1 MQSVNGEPGSFRG
14 DPAAGRAGFE
24 ITKRVLFL
32 AFLIGT
38 MLIPLYMI
46 RGLVEERFG
55 LSQSVAATIAGLWGG
70 PQLVAGP
77 VVTIPYV
84 ARKETVV
91 NGAAVVETEK
101 RYAQFLPDSLAITAT
116 AKTEKRYKGIYEV
129 LVYAAEIHMSGKL
142 PPPSFEGRGIAAGD
156 ILWDEATVALGIS
169 DMGGIR
175 HLALR
180 FDGHDLQPIPGLLR
194 GHPFASGLHARL
206 GGGTAQSAHDFS
218 LDLTLDGSG
227 ELQFLPLGNETTLE
241 MTADWPS
248 PGFIGNFLPMERHI
262 DAKGFTARW
271 TVSSLARNYPQSW
284 TSEELDFTTV
294 NDGRLGT
301 ELVLPGDA
309 YQQIDRIVK
318 YGVLVVGLTF
328 ATIFVVGLL
337 RATRA
342 HMVQYLLVGC
352 SICLFYLLTLS
363 LAEQIGFLYA
373 YAIASV
379 IDVGMISLYLG
390 RTVARRAGIV
400 TGAMLAVVHA
410 YMYFLLQMEDYV
422 LLAGTIG
429 LLLALALVMYVT
441 RNVDWFAIGLPPARP
456 APSPAVEAT

>member
-55 LSQSVAATIAGLWGG
+55 LSQNVAATIAGLWGG
-70 PQLVAGP
+70 SQLVAGP
-77 VVTIPYV
+77 VVTIPYIS
-84 ARKETVV
+84 RKETVV

-101 RYAQFLPDSLAITAT
+101 RYAQFLPDSLSITAT

-129 LVYAAEIHMSGKL
+129 LVYAAEIHMSGRL
-142 PPPSFEGRGIAAGD
+142 PAPSFEGRGIAPGD
-156 ILWDEATVALGIS
+156 ILWDEATVALGIT

-175 HLALR
+175 HLALS

-206 GGGTAQSAHDFS
+206 AGAAAQAAHAFS

-248 PGFIGNFLPMERHI
+248 PGFIGNFLPMERRI
-262 DAKGFTARW
+262 DAKGFSARW

-284 TSEELDFTTV
+284 TSEELDFSTV
-294 NDGRLGT
+294 NDGQAGDRAGAAGRCLSADRPDREIRRAGGGAHLRHHLRGRAAARHPRPYGAVSPGRL
-301 ELVLPGDA
+301 LHLPLLSADA
-309 YQQIDRIVK
+309 
-318 YGVLVVGLTF
+318 L
-328 ATIFVVGLL
+328 
-337 RATRA
+337 
-342 HMVQYLLVGC
+342 
-352 SICLFYLLTLS
+352 
-363 LAEQIGFLYA
+363 
-373 YAIASV
+373 
-379 IDVGMISLYLG
+379 
-390 RTVARRAGIV
+390 ARRADRLPLRLCHRERRRCRHD
-400 TGAMLAVVHA
+400 LAVSRPHGGA
-410 YMYFLLQMEDYV
+410 PR
-422 LLAGTIG
+422 
-429 LLLALALVMYVT
+429 
-441 RNVDWFAIGLPPARP
+441 RNRHRRACWPPSTPICISCCRWRITYCSP
-456 APSPAVEAT
+456 GPSACCWRSPSSCM

>member
-1 MQSVNGEPGSFRG
+1 MQSANAEPGSFRG

-24 ITKRVLFL
+24 VTKRVLFL
-32 AFLIGT
+32 AFLIGS

-55 LSQSVAATIAGLWGG
+55 LSQDVASAIASLWGG
-70 PQLVAGP
+70 TQLVAGP
-77 VVTIPYV
+77 VITIPYV
-84 ARKETVV
+84 ARKQTVV
-91 NGAAVVETEK
+91 NGSAVEETEK
-101 RYAQFLPDSLAITAT
+101 RFAQFLPDSLAITAT

-129 LVYAAEIHMSGKL
+129 LVYAADIHMSGKL
-142 PPPSFEGRGIAAGD
+142 PAPSFEGRGIAPGD

-175 HLALR
+175 HLTLN
-180 FDGHDLQPIPGLLR
+180 FDGRALQPIPGVVR
-194 GHPFASGLHARL
+194 GQLFGSGLHARL
-206 GGGTAQSAHDFS
+206 TGPVAQAAHEFS

-227 ELQFLPLGNETTLE
+227 ELQFLPLGNETTVTLS
-241 MTADWPS
+241 ADWPN
-248 PGFIGNFLPMERHI
+248 PGFVGNFLPVERRI
-262 DAKGFTARW
+262 DAKGFSARW

-284 TSEELDFTTV
+284 TTDELDFASV
-294 NDGRLGT
+294 NDGRLGA

-328 ATIFVVGLL
+328 ATIFVIGLL
-337 RATRA
+337 KATRA

-363 LAEQIGFLYA
+363 LAEQIRFLYA
-373 YAIASV
+373 YTIASV
-379 IDVGMISLYLG
+379 VDVGMIALYLG
-390 RTVARRAGIV
+390 RTVARSAGIV

-410 YMYFLLQMEDYV
+410 YMYLLLQMEDYV

-429 LLLALALVMYVT
+429 LLVALALVMYVT
-441 RNVDWFAIGLPPARP
+441 RNIDWFAIGLPPARP
-456 APSPAVEAT
+456 AAKSS